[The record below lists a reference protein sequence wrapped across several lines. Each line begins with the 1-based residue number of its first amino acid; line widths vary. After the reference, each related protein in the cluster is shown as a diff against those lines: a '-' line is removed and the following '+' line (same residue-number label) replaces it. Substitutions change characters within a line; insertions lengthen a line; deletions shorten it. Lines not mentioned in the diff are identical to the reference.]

1 MAELANLKI
10 LSNDLGQ
17 PGVQALWIAAK
28 RSGINLLRKDVE
40 AFVKKKGEKQV
51 FSAVQPSKGKTL
63 GESQDARWQMGLAFG
78 NGSVFLVCV
87 NVFDRFTWAKTIS
100 SKEPANVAEA
110 LDFLLRL
117 APKMPKLITSDNG
130 NEFLGPVS
138 ALLTRR
144 KSPNDSRRWAM

>member
-63 GESQDARWQMGLAFG
+63 GESQDARWQMDLAFG

-87 NVFDRFTWAKTIS
+87 CECV
-100 SKEPANVAEA
+100 
-110 LDFLLRL
+110 
-117 APKMPKLITSDNG
+117 
-130 NEFLGPVS
+130 
-138 ALLTRR
+138 
-144 KSPNDSRRWAM
+144 